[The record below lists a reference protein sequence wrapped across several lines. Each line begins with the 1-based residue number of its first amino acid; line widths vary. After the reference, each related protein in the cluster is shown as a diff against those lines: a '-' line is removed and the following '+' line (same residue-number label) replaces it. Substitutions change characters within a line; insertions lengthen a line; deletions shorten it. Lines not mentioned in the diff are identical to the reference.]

1 MFDQTKNE
9 VFVRLLITKWTAIN
23 IRFPGIV
30 TTWLTRVFSI
40 VHARMTT
47 GQLTQISDT
56 IETRLGS
63 SEIMSDKKGDLR
75 C

>member
-40 VHARMTT
+40 VHARMNHWTT
-47 GQLTQISDT
+47 YTN
-56 IETRLGS
+56 
-63 SEIMSDKKGDLR
+63 K
-75 C
+75 